1 MRRMWPLTVRGTGA
15 LALAIT
21 CFVLAAELGLI
32 ELVYFGVLL
41 LATLVASLVSLYL
54 TRHTESV
61 VRTLSPDVATVG
73 RTGTVTVRVGVR
85 TAVPAPAGVWRD
97 TVPRGFSGAAHGV
110 FPAIGSGLR
119 GNTRAIELSY
129 TVTATRRG
137 VHPLG
142 PLSVTSHDPFGLARR
157 SNVLGM
163 RTQVTVAP
171 AIIELPPLA
180 NFAGA
185 SGGSLHT
192 TTSQLGQGADNLI
205 ARPYA
210 SGDSMRRIH
219 WRATAHRDSLMV
231 RQEEQEST
239 PEATVVLDRSAPRW
253 SAEAL
258 HAPGSDAA
266 FEAAVSAY
274 ISVVACLVRDGYIVE
289 LIDSDGAPL
298 ADPIAGGDL
307 GAVEA
312 VSAILATIT
321 ARRGDA
327 LPQLASL
334 FGSVLTGPVVVVTG
348 RFETSDAD
356 SLAPLVSH
364 SALPFVLAAAP
375 TTEALDRVTDLGW
388 RAAAIGPDIDL
399 GAAWSGAAI
408 RTASDVLR

>member
-1 MRRMWPLTVRGTGA
+1 MWPLTVRGTGA

-21 CFVLAAELGLI
+21 CFVLAGELGLI

-119 GNTRAIELSY
+119 GNTRAIELNY
-129 TVTATRRG
+129 TLTATRRG

-192 TTSQLGQGADNLI
+192 TTSQLGQGAEQRRSLVE
-205 ARPYA
+205 A
-210 SGDSMRRIH
+210 GDSLGRE
-219 WRATAHRDSLMV
+219 AKALGEAGTQSLIG
-231 RQEEQEST
+231 
-239 PEATVVLDRSAPRW
+239 ALD
-253 SAEAL
+253 E
-258 HAPGSDAA
+258 G
-266 FEAAVSAY
+266 
-274 ISVVACLVRDGYIVE
+274 G
-289 LIDSDGAPL
+289 
-298 ADPIAGGDL
+298 AGGGRRRSVCVGYPAHGGGLEPLFAKQPKSHFDQLVARL
-307 GAVEA
+307 GCAGHAVTSFSER
-312 VSAILATIT
+312 V
-321 ARRGDA
+321 
-327 LPQLASL
+327 QK
-334 FGSVLTGPVVVVTG
+334 G
-348 RFETSDAD
+348 R
-356 SLAPLVSH
+356 
-364 SALPFVLAAAP
+364 
-375 TTEALDRVTDLGW
+375 
-388 RAAAIGPDIDL
+388 
-399 GAAWSGAAI
+399 
-408 RTASDVLR
+408 